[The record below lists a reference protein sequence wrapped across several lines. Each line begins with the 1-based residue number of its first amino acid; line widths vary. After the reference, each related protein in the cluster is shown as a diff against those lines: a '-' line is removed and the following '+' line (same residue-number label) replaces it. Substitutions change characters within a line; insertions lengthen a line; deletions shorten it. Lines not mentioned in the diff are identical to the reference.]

1 MEKKHIK
8 IVIAIGVL
16 VLLVIFLA
24 LNNAGEKFAR
34 LGTVGANI
42 ATSLANAS
50 HGDPRSLD
58 EMTVDYIK
66 ANTGSSSKV
75 AISELPKAF
84 VPLKEYGHPPFSMGA
99 CSVCHAPKRSKPAA
113 IVTRTVAQL
122 CYKCHEPV
130 EEISDVMAAY
140 DCNKCHN
147 PHHADLENLVREKV
161 TEEECPVGEFQ

>member
-8 IVIAIGVL
+8 VAIAAGLVVILIIV
-16 VLLVIFLA
+16 LA
-24 LNNAGEKFAR
+24 VNGAGEKFAR
-34 LGTVGANI
+34 LGTIMGQI

-66 ANTGSSSKV
+66 ANTGSSNKV

-99 CSVCHAPKRSKPAA
+99 CNVCHAPKRSKPAA

-130 EEISDVMAAY
+130 EEISDLMASY
-140 DCNKCHN
+140 DCNKCHS
-147 PHHADLENLVREKV
+147 PHHADREKLVREKV